1 MLFYLT
7 RSCVIYEFDRENGWT
22 WTWSQ
27 CLSSSSGMVSREYTF
42 IIYLLLNVI
51 LLTGTVISLQSSY
64 ESELTFPISQR
75 LRSRN
80 TVLTKTAD
88 PSLLVHALLDLSM
101 RLTLIET
108 FKLLIRYHSVVDKAL
123 QVIDEYHTTITNL
136 EHDILLK
143 PKMSRVRKC
152 TLLCCRAITFY

>member
-27 CLSSSSGMVSREYTF
+27 CLSSSSGMVSRKYTF

-101 RLTLIET
+101 WLTLILKFVKT
-108 FKLLIRYHSVVDKAL
+108 FNRYHHSVVDKAL

-152 TLLCCRAITFY
+152 TLL